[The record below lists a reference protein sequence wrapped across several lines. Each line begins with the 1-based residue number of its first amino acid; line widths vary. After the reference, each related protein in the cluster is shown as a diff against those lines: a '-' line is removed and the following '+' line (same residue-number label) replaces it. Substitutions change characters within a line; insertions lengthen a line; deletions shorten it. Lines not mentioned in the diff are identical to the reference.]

1 MIEIEL
7 NEKQKQVIESKIQ
20 IINNLKNEQA
30 KEESNLISMF
40 NLLSDE
46 VPEKISAI
54 RIEADKLI
62 LE

>member
-46 VPEKISAI
+46 VPEKINAI

>member
-30 KEESNLISMF
+30 KEESTLISMF
-40 NLLSDE
+40 NLLSDD
-46 VPEKISAI
+46 VPEKINAI